1 MEQLDDAITCHGQ
14 SWSGV
19 GCRVCIDIEN
29 ALHAYNFFDDEGYD
43 QGWVKEYEND

>member
-1 MEQLDDAITCHGQ
+1 MSQLDNAITCHGQ

-29 ALHAYNFFDDEGYD
+29 AITDEGYD